1 MPQLGT
7 VMVLTRNESAVHE
20 KVGRFDKVSIFQSMG
35 LVLNRDVDLLIFFS
49 RWHFGFAVTET
60 SHGAPRNRLQLF
72 HRAGLAVHKTSLR
85 EARDADAYEAM
96 VAKHLPAAQPPTKAV

>member
-20 KVGRFDKVSIFQSMG
+20 KVGRFDKVSTFQGMG
-35 LVLNRDVDLLIFFS
+35 LVLNRDVDLRIFFS

-60 SHGAPRNRLQLF
+60 AHGAPRHSLQF
-72 HRAGLAVHKTSLR
+72 FDRDGLARSDERRVGKECVSTCRSRWSPYH
-85 EARDADAYEAM
+85 
-96 VAKHLPAAQPPTKAV
+96 